1 MWDNSRA
8 PFKYEPQLSR
18 RLEKMIN
25 KLEMVIPSRTRE
37 QLCADMTRSATEAR
51 SSHLYRTFTD
61 ADEADSSEVPEPSR
75 RDESTG
81 RRGLG
86 KISTSSTITL
96 DSDDG
101 DDGPDFRRPEAHVE
115 DEGRTMSGSIG
126 CDTAMDVEITQDIR
140 HGLGKE
146 HNLGLGRNQNRRVEI
161 SRFRAIQAS
170 VERCKIPSVI
180 KYNVELLESMQTA
193 TMHISYLAVIQ
204 DYGAVPTYSAAQVTV
219 KQKQTSIIPILFPST
234 TMSTSLDQILSAEKD
249 KSALALQLQ
258 MTSTR
263 EETSSGVGMGPG

>member
-37 QLCADMTRSATEAR
+37 QLCTDMTRSATEAR
-51 SSHLYRTFTD
+51 SSHLYRIFTD

-126 CDTAMDVEITQDIR
+126 CDIVDMEITQDIR